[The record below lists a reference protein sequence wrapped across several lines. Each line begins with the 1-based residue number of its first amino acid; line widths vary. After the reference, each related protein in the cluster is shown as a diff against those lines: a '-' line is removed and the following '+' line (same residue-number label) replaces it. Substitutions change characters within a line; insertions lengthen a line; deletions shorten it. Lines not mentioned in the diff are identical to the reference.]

1 MAIKVFGGS
10 GGGSGYSLPTQTG
23 NAGKRLTTDG
33 TNETWQMPGFNLI
46 IKTVATGGNSISFSN
61 IPQIYNHL
69 RVIGSGT
76 INGSTEVGI
85 RFNNSMD
92 FNSAYHQY
100 TGSNSVS
107 GSGYSSRLALGNYQ
121 NGYGYVFDVNIP
133 NYALSTIKKG
143 AAAFVGGSGSSVG
156 YAICGGGCNVNSNPI
171 TQLDVYAPNEHFTN
185 FIVCLYGWN

>member
-1 MAIKVFGGS
+1 MAIKVFDG

-33 TNETWQMPGFNLI
+33 TNATWQMPGFNLI
-46 IKTVATGGNSISFSN
+46 TKTIATGGNVISFTN
-61 IPQIYNHL
+61 IPQTYNHL

-92 FNSAYHQY
+92 FNSNYHQY
-100 TGSNSVS
+100 SGSNTVS

-143 AAAFVGGSGSSVG
+143 AAAFVGGSGGSVG
-156 YAICGGGCNVNSNPI
+156 YAICGGGTNANSNPI
-171 TQLDVYAPNEHFTN
+171 TQLDVYSPNENFLN